1 MFKRG
6 EVYDNPVTG
15 ERVVIRL
22 GTQET
27 GGERLLAD
35 IYVRPGGA
43 VAAEHTH
50 PAIDET
56 ITVLEGRLGVSI
68 DGDRSIMEPGQTVH
82 VPRGTAH
89 DWWNAGDEEVHL
101 LMEITPAARFEAL
114 LRNLFGLAQDG
125 RTDCKGVPRL
135 LQLALMAREFEDVA
149 RLVRP
154 PRPVQRVLFALLAPL
169 ARLKGYRASYPEY
182 ENRAPIHVL
191 SEESPGLMPLAS

>member
-35 IYVRPGGA
+35 IYLRPGGA
-43 VAAEHTH
+43 VAGEHIH
-50 PAIDET
+50 PSIDET
-56 ITVLEGRLGVSI
+56 FTILKGRVGIAI
-68 DGDRSIMEPGQTVH
+68 DGRKTIAEPGQSLH

-89 DWWNAGDEEVHL
+89 DWWNAGDEEAHILV
-101 LMEITPAARFEAL
+101 EVTPAARFEAMI
-114 LRNLFGLAQDG
+114 RNLFGLAQDG
-125 RTDCKGVPRL
+125 KTDKKGIPNL
-135 LQLALMAREFEDVA
+135 LQLALIAREFEDVA
-149 RLVRP
+149 QLTRP
-154 PRPVQRVLFALLAPL
+154 PRLVQKVLFGILAPI
-169 ARLKGYRASYPEY
+169 ARLKGYRGSYPEY
-182 ENRAPIHVL
+182 EARAPIHVL

>member
-6 EVYDNPVTG
+6 EVYDNPVAG

-27 GGERLLAD
+27 GGERLVVD

-43 VAAEHTH
+43 VAAEHIH
-50 PAIDET
+50 PTLDET
-56 ITVLEGRLGVSI
+56 ITVLKGRVGVAI
-68 DGDRSIMEPGQTVH
+68 GGERFIAKPGRKFH

-89 DWWNAGDEEVHL
+89 DWWNAGDEEAHL
-101 LMEITPAARFEAL
+101 MVEITPAARFEAM

-125 RTDCKGVPRL
+125 KTDCRGVPRL
-135 LQLALMAREFEDVA
+135 LQLALMAREFEDVVQ
-149 RLVRP
+149 LVRP
-154 PRPVQRVLFALLAPL
+154 PRLVQKALFAVLAPV
-169 ARLKGYRASYPEY
+169 ARLKGYRGSYPEY
-182 ENRAPIHVL
+182 ETRGPIHVL

>member
-6 EVYDNPVTG
+6 EVYDNPVAG

-27 GGERLLAD
+27 GGERLVVD

-43 VAAEHTH
+43 VAAEHIH
-50 PAIDET
+50 PTLDET
-56 ITVLEGRLGVSI
+56 ITVLKGRVGIVI
-68 DGDRSIMEPGQTVH
+68 GGERFIAKPGRKFH

-89 DWWNAGDEEVHL
+89 DWWNAGDEEAHL
-101 LMEITPAARFEAL
+101 MVEITPAARFEAM

-125 RTDCKGVPRL
+125 KTDRKGVPRL
-135 LQLALMAREFEDVA
+135 LQLALMAREFEDVVQ
-149 RLVRP
+149 LVRP
-154 PRPVQRVLFALLAPL
+154 PRPVQKALFAVLAPV
-169 ARLKGYRASYPEY
+169 ARLKGYRGSYPEY
-182 ENRAPIHVL
+182 LARGPIHVL

>member
-43 VAAEHTH
+43 VAGEHIH
-50 PAIDET
+50 PSIDET
-56 ITVLEGRLGVSI
+56 FTILKGRVGIAV
-68 DGDRSIMEPGQTVH
+68 GGERSIAEPGRTVH

-89 DWWNAGDEEVHL
+89 EWWNAGDEEAHILV
-101 LMEITPAARFEAL
+101 EITPAARFEAMI
-114 LRNLFGLAQDG
+114 RNLFGLAQDG
-125 RTDCKGVPRL
+125 KTDKKGMPGL
-135 LQLALMAREFEDVA
+135 LQLALLAREFEDVA
-149 RLVRP
+149 QLTRP
-154 PRPVQRVLFALLAPL
+154 PRLVQKVLFGLLAPI
-169 ARLKGYRASYPEY
+169 ARLKGYRGRYPHY
-182 ENRAPIHVL
+182 ETRAPLLVL

>member
-15 ERVVIRL
+15 ERVIIRL

-27 GGERLLAD
+27 GGERLVAD

-43 VAAEHTH
+43 VAVEHIH
-50 PAIDET
+50 PTIDET
-56 ITVLEGRLGVSI
+56 FTILKGRVGVVIGGQSFMA
-68 DGDRSIMEPGQTVH
+68 GPGRKFH

-89 DWWNAGDEEVHL
+89 DRWNAGDEEAHIVV
-101 LMEITPAARFEAL
+101 EITPAARFEAM

-125 RTDCKGVPRL
+125 KTDRRGVPRL

-149 RLVRP
+149 QLVRP
-154 PRPVQRVLFALLAPL
+154 PRLVQKVLFATLAPI
-169 ARLKGYRASYPEY
+169 ARLKGYRGSYPQY
-182 ENRAPIHVL
+182 ETRDPLHVL

>member
-35 IYVRPGGA
+35 IYLRPGGA
-43 VAAEHTH
+43 VAGEHIH
-50 PAIDET
+50 PSIDET
-56 ITVLEGRLGVSI
+56 FTILRGRVGIAI
-68 DGDRSIMEPGQTVH
+68 DGRKTIAEPGSKLY

-89 DWWNAGDEEVHL
+89 DWWNAGDEEAHIL
-101 LMEITPAARFEAL
+101 LEVTPAARFEAL
-114 LRNLFGLAQDG
+114 IRNLFCLAQDG
-125 RTDCKGVPRL
+125 KTDRKGVPRL
-135 LQLALMAREFEDVA
+135 LQLALIAREFEDVA
-149 RLVRP
+149 QLTRP
-154 PRPVQRVLFALLAPL
+154 PRLVQKVLFGILAPI
-169 ARLKGYRASYPEY
+169 ARLKGYRGRYPEY
-182 ENRAPIHVL
+182 EARAPIHVL

>member
-43 VAAEHTH
+43 VAAEHIH
-50 PAIDET
+50 PTIDET
-56 ITVLEGRLGVSI
+56 ITILEGRLGVSL
-68 DGDRSIMEPGQTVH
+68 GGERFVAEPGRTLH

-89 DWWNAGDEEVHL
+89 DWWNAGDEEVHI
-101 LMEITPAARFEAL
+101 LMEITPGARFEVL

-125 RTDCKGVPRL
+125 KTDRKGVPRL

-154 PRPVQRVLFALLAPL
+154 PRLAQKLLFVVLAPL
-169 ARLKGYRASYPEY
+169 ARLRGYRGSYPEY